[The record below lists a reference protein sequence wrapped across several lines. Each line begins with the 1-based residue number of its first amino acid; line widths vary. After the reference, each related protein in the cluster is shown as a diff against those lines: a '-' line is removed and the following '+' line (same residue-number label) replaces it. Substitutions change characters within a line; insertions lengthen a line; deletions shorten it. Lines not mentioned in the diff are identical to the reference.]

1 MMIRFDSIDSIQFV
15 NGSGCLRMDSGGMF
29 NRQNLFLLARARTL
43 VNILRTPGF
52 DRQVGQ
58 GHSGFIT
65 RVLLEVMDDGR
76 LFW

>member
-15 NGSGCLRMDSGGMF
+15 NGSGCGWIRVACSIAKIF
-29 NRQNLFLLARARTL
+29 FLLARARTL